1 MNVHRLSI
9 REKREF
15 YSGLARLIRSGSALP
30 TALELLARDTPRGLG
45 DFLRSLNARIQT
57 GEPIGDALLHQRP
70 RVTALEA
77 SIVTAASRGGRLDQ
91 GCDHLARYF
100 DALERSRNE
109 MTSRMIYPLVMLHL
123 TILILKLGN
132 LVNGG
137 AFNPAHYLASI
148 LPPLAVLY
156 GALAAIWLL
165 WQGLT
170 EAARHNVLADRLVTL
185 IPGVG
190 PIREKFALARFFAT
204 LDAQLEA
211 SVNIWDAFT
220 NAAQTT
226 DSARFITAAREALP
240 LLKNG
245 ERLSEAIAAKKVIP
259 AQYVRSFRVAEQAG
273 ELDAELNLMARG
285 SEELAVAALVRWSE
299 WLPRILYTGVLGY
312 AAWQIVLWYDGYIQT
327 INSFGTLN

>member
-1 MNVHRLSI
+1 MHVHRLSI

-15 YSGLARLIRSGSALP
+15 YTGLARLIRSGTALP
-30 TALELLARDTPRGLG
+30 SALELLARDTPRGLG
-45 DFLRSLNARIQT
+45 DFLRSLNARIQS
-57 GEPIGDALLHQRP
+57 GEPLGDALLHQRP
-70 RVTALEA
+70 KVTALEA
-77 SIVTAASRGGRLDQ
+77 SIVTATSRGGRLDQ

-109 MTSRMIYPLVMLHL
+109 MTSRMLYPVVMLHL
-123 TILILKLGN
+123 TILTLKLGS
-132 LVNGG
+132 LFSGG
-137 AFNPAHYLASI
+137 FSLSSYLASI

-156 GALAAIWLL
+156 GAIAAIWLL
-165 WQGLT
+165 WQGLV

-190 PIREKFALARFFAT
+190 PIRQKFALARFFAT

-259 AQYVRSFRVAEQAG
+259 PQYVRSFRVAEQAG

-312 AAWQIVLWYDGYIQT
+312 AAWQIVIWYNGYMQT
-327 INSFGTLN
+327 INNFGNLN